1 MKQASSLSEA
11 SAALPAGALWWALSN
26 LLFLHNPAV
35 RLGDRA
41 ASVKAAQRRCPR
53 LASLVLALAKEDRLG
68 PPARGGES
76 LPVALE
82 PHHAMLLQCAD
93 EAAA

>member
-1 MKQASSLSEA
+1 MKQASSLIEA
-11 SAALPAGALWWALSN
+11 RAALPAGALWWALSN
-26 LLFLHNPAV
+26 LLFLHK
-35 RLGDRA
+35 LGDRA
-41 ASVKAAQRRCPR
+41 ASVKAAQRRCSR